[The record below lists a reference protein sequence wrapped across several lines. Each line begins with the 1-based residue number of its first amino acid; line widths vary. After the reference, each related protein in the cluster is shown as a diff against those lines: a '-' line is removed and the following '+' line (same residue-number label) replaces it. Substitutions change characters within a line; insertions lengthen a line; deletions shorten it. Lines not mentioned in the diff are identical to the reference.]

1 MSSHTSFR
9 MGELEMREYRIRE
22 TEYTIRYHN
31 FYGKG
36 TPLLFIHGL
45 GCASSFDYIEVAAML
60 GTSQRIILIDLLGAG
75 YSDKPLDF
83 EYSVK
88 AHAQYL
94 SEFVEDL
101 KLDQVIVFGHSLG
114 GAVAIELCNLISKR
128 VKKLILSESN
138 LDPSSDGAASFD
150 IASLDQTNLEQE
162 FAKKLVYYQ
171 QAGYTTWLATLR
183 NWLPK
188 AAFEI
193 SRNAV
198 QGGQVSWRQLLYQ
211 FDFPKYFIF
220 GEQTLPD
227 PDFEKL
233 QEQGVKIEVVPNAG
247 HSMAW
252 ENPEGLAQAIRKCL
266 LK

>member
-1 MSSHTSFR
+1 
-9 MGELEMREYRIRE
+9 
-22 TEYTIRYHN
+22 
-31 FYGKG
+31 
-36 TPLLFIHGL
+36 
-45 GCASSFDYIEVAAML
+45 ML

-75 YSDKPLDF
+75 YSDKPLGF
-83 EYSVK
+83 EYSVR

-128 VKKLILSESN
+128 VKKLILTESN

-188 AAFEI
+188 AHSKYLEMRFKVVKSLGDSSCINLTFQSILFSANKHYLTLI
-193 SRNAV
+193 LRSCKSR
-198 QGGQVSWRQLLYQ
+198 
-211 FDFPKYFIF
+211 
-220 GEQTLPD
+220 
-227 PDFEKL
+227 
-233 QEQGVKIEVVPNAG
+233 GVKIEVVPNAG

-266 LK
+266 